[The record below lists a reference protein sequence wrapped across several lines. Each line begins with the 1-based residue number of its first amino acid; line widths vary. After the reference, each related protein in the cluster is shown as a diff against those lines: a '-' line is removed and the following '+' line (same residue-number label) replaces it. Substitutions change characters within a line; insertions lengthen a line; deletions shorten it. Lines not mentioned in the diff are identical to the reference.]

1 MRLLKAKNFNQNRN
15 HNAASGTEIEESIVT
30 RSIDR
35 RTVLRGAGVA
45 ALLPLMESISRSAT
59 PKGTPPKR
67 LVFLN
72 FGYGPSEEWY
82 PDTTDAGEDFSL
94 PDAMKPLKRH
104 RRSFSVLSNLT
115 NINASNTGSHWGS
128 TTFLTGADVRRTPGR
143 EFHNDISCDHVA
155 AKHIGKDVRY
165 ASLALTGPD
174 GDIAGCGPGSSLSWD
189 SMGNPIQGI
198 ADHVALFSLLFGD
211 GGMSI
216 EQRRHLLNRKRSVLD
231 AVRTNAKSISG
242 IVSSRDRQKVDEY
255 FTLIRSIE
263 GRLTRNEDWLSRPKP
278 ESPIPQPASNLAGT
292 TGVELMFDLMVA
304 ALQTDSTRV
313 ISYRMPTMSLL
324 REYGD
329 ATGRTV
335 VGSHP
340 MTHFGTKTSDAY
352 KQLAWRD
359 EKVCDLFATLLDK
372 MQAVP
377 EPDGSTLLENSLI
390 VMGSSLRTGHRRRNL
405 PILFAGGGGGG
416 IRQGQHL
423 VYKENESALDNLW
436 LSMLRHVGCPVDS
449 FAGSDGVLPEIFM

>member
-1 MRLLKAKNFNQNRN
+1 MIRTF
-15 HNAASGTEIEESIVT
+15 
-30 RSIDR
+30 DR
-35 RTVLRGAGVA
+35 RTILRSAGVA
-45 ALLPLMESISRSAT
+45 ALLPLMESISRAAKTKST
-59 PKGTPPKR
+59 SPKR

-82 PDTTDAGEDFSL
+82 PGTDDTGADFSL
-94 PDAMKPLKRH
+94 PDAMKPLERH

-143 EFHNDISCDHVA
+143 EFHNDISCDQVA
-155 AKHIGKDVRY
+155 ARHIGQDVRY
-165 ASLALTGPD
+165 SSLALTGND
-174 GDIAGCGPGSSLSWD
+174 DDIAGCGPGSSLSWD
-189 SMGNPIQGI
+189 AMGNPIQGI
-198 ADHVALFSLLFGD
+198 ADHVALFSFLFGD

-216 EQRRHLLNRKRSVLD
+216 KQRRHLLNRKRSILD
-231 AVRTNAKSISG
+231 AVNENAKSISG
-242 IVSSRDRQKVDEY
+242 IVSSRDKQKVDEY

-263 GRLTRNEDWLSRPKP
+263 SRLTRSEDWLSRPKP
-278 ESPIPQPASNLAGT
+278 DSPIPQPPSNLEGT
-292 TGVELMFDLMVA
+292 AGVELMFDLMVA

-313 ISYRMPTMSLL
+313 ISYRMPTMSLI
-324 REYGD
+324 REYGE
-329 ATGRTV
+329 TGATV

-359 EKVCDLFATLLDK
+359 RKMCDLFATLLDK
-372 MQAVP
+372 MQAVG

-416 IRQGQHL
+416 IRQGQH
-423 VYKENESALDNLW
+423 VAYKEDESALDNLW
-436 LSMLRHVGCPVDS
+436 LSMLKHVGCPEDS
-449 FAGSDGVLPEIFM
+449 FAGSDGVLTEIFT

>member
-1 MRLLKAKNFNQNRN
+1 MNSNI
-15 HNAASGTEIEESIVT
+15 T
-30 RSIDR
+30 R
-35 RTVLRGAGVA
+35 RTILRGAGVA
-45 ALLPLMESISRSAT
+45 ALLPLMESDARAAT
-59 PKGTPPKR
+59 PTNAPPKR

-82 PDTTDAGEDFSL
+82 PDTSDTGVDFSL
-94 PDAMKPLKRH
+94 PNAMEPLERH

-115 NINASNTGSHWGS
+115 NINASDTGAHWGS

-143 EFHNDISCDHVA
+143 EFHNDISCDQVA
-155 AKHIGKDVRY
+155 AQHIGKDVRY
-165 ASLALTGPD
+165 SSLALTGTD
-174 GDIAGCGPGSSLSWD
+174 DDIAGCGPGSSLSWD
-189 SMGNPIQGI
+189 SMGNPIQGV

-231 AVRTNAKSISG
+231 AVRTNAKNISG
-242 IVSSRDRQKVDEY
+242 IVSSRDKQKVDEY
-255 FTLIRSIE
+255 FALIRSIE
-263 GRLTRNEDWLSRPKP
+263 SRLARSEDWLSRPKP
-278 ESPIPQPASNLAGT
+278 QSPIRQPAPNLEGT
-292 TGVELMFDLMVA
+292 AGVELMFDLMVA

-324 REYGD
+324 REYGET
-329 ATGRTV
+329 TGRTV

-359 EKVCDLFATLLDK
+359 RKICDLFATLLDK
-372 MQAVP
+372 MKAAE
-377 EPDGSTLLENSLI
+377 EPNGTTLLDNSLI

-405 PILFAGGGGGG
+405 PIMFAGGGGGG
-416 IRQGQHL
+416 IRQGQHV
-423 VYKENESALDNLW
+423 VYKENESPLGNLW
-436 LSMLRHVGCPVDS
+436 LSLLKHVGCPIDS
-449 FAGSDGVLPEIFM
+449 FAGSDDVLPELFG